1 MSKLRVRCAAKV
13 NLCLEI
19 VNRRPDGYHNLRSLM
34 TAVSVWDEIVFEPS
48 EKFAL
53 TDFHGT
59 PLDELNTVYRAAIL
73 LAKAA
78 EKDLTFAVRLKKVI
92 PSQAGLG
99 GGSSDGAATLL
110 ALRRLWNLR
119 WSWKKLIPLAAKIGA
134 DVPFF
139 LVPTGA
145 AIVEGIGEVLT
156 PVKLP
161 TIWFVLAKPDANMP
175 TQEAFSLWDA
185 QPVHAETDPAV
196 LAAALGHEDTS
207 TVCRLAVNAFEEII
221 AAKVPAVTEL
231 KQRLMAAG
239 AVTALMSG
247 SGTTVFGLFFDK
259 ETAEGAFKVI
269 QPAATW
275 CQLAHT
281 VRQSVIIQSGE
292 KR

>member
-1 MSKLRVRCAAKV
+1 MSKLIVRCAAKV

-78 EKDLTFAVRLKKVI
+78 EKDLTFAFRLKKVI

-161 TIWFVLAKPDANMP
+161 TIWFVLAKPDASMP

-185 QPVHAETDPAV
+185 QPVHAETDPAA
-196 LAAALGHEDTS
+196 LAAALWHEDTS

-259 ETAEGAFKVI
+259 ETAEGALKVI

>member
-1 MSKLRVRCAAKV
+1 MSKLIVRCAAKV

-19 VNRRPDGYHNLRSLM
+19 VNRRPNGYHNLRSLM
-34 TAVSVWDEIVFEPS
+34 TAVSVRDEIVFEPS
-48 EKFAL
+48 EKFVL
-53 TDFHGT
+53 TDFQGK
-59 PLDELNTVYRAAIL
+59 PLDEHNTVYRAATL
-73 LAKAA
+73 LAKVA
-78 EKDLTFAVRLKKVI
+78 EKDLTFTVRLKKVI

-119 WSWKKLIPLAAKIGA
+119 WSWKKLIPLAAQIGA

-161 TIWFVLAKPDANMP
+161 TLWFVLAKPDANMP

-185 QPVHAETDPAV
+185 KPVHVETDPAA
-196 LAAALGHEDTS
+196 LATALWRKDVS
-207 TVCRLAVNAFEEII
+207 TVRRLAVNAFEEII
-221 AAKVPAVTEL
+221 AAKISAVTEL

-259 ETAEGAFKVI
+259 ETAERALKVI
-269 QPAATW
+269 KPVATW
-275 CQLAHT
+275 CQLVRT
-281 VRQSVIIQSGE
+281 IRQSVIIQSGE
-292 KR
+292 ER

>member
-1 MSKLRVRCAAKV
+1 MSKLTVRCAAKV

-34 TAVSVWDEIVFEPS
+34 TAVSVWDEIVFEAS

-53 TDFHGT
+53 TDFHGM
-59 PLDELNTVYRAAIL
+59 PLDEHNTVYRATIL
-73 LAKAA
+73 LAKVA

-119 WSWKKLIPLAAKIGA
+119 WSWKKLIPLAAQIGA

-156 PVKLP
+156 PVRLP
-161 TIWFVLAKPDANMP
+161 LLWLVLAKPDASMP
-175 TQEAFSLWDA
+175 TQEAFSLWDV
-185 QPVHAETDPAV
+185 QPFHVETDPAA
-196 LAAALGHEDTS
+196 LATALWRKDTS
-207 TVCRLAVNAFEEII
+207 TVRRLAVNAFEEII
-221 AAKVPAVTEL
+221 AAKVTAVTEL

-259 ETAEGAFKVI
+259 ETAKRALRFV
-269 QPAATW
+269 QPVATW
-275 CQLAHT
+275 CQLTRT
-281 VRQSVIIQSGE
+281 VRRSVIIQSGE

>member
-1 MSKLRVRCAAKV
+1 MSKLMVRCAAKV

-59 PLDELNTVYRAAIL
+59 PLDEQNTVYRAAIL
-73 LAKAA
+73 LAEAA
-78 EKDLTFAVRLKKVI
+78 KKDLTFAVKLKKAI

-119 WSWKKLIPLAAKIGA
+119 WSWKKLIPLAVKIGA

-145 AIVEGIGEVLT
+145 AIVEGVGEVLT

-161 TIWFVLAKPDANMP
+161 TLWFLLAKPDANMP

-185 QPVHAETDPAV
+185 QPVHVETDPAA
-196 LAAALGHEDTS
+196 LAIALWRKDTS
-207 TVCRLAVNAFEEII
+207 TVRRLAVNAFEEII

-259 ETAEGAFKVI
+259 ETAERALKVV
-269 QPAATW
+269 QTAATW
-275 CQLAHT
+275 CRLART

-292 KR
+292 ER

>member
-1 MSKLRVRCAAKV
+1 MSKLTVRCAAKV

-53 TDFHGT
+53 TDFHGR

-78 EKDLTFAVRLKKVI
+78 EKDLTFAVKLKKAI

-145 AIVEGIGEVLT
+145 AIVEGIGEILT

-161 TIWFVLAKPDANMP
+161 TLWFVLAKPDASMS

-185 QPVHAETDPAV
+185 QPVHVETDPAA
-196 LAAALGHEDTS
+196 LATALCQKDTS
-207 TVCRLAVNAFEEII
+207 TVRRLAVNAFEEII

-259 ETAEGAFKVI
+259 ETAERALKVI
-269 QPAATW
+269 QPAAAW
-275 CQLAHT
+275 CQLARI
-281 VRQSVIIQSGE
+281 VRRSVIIQSGE